1 MPARWT
7 PSEEK
12 IFFNEL
18 HRLYVV
24 ENKTIREVGALLGLA
39 EQTVFQR
46 LQRLGIPSSPERKQT
61 YAARLRDDIVIPRR
75 KTPQLAEF
83 MGIMLGD
90 GRVAPYQ
97 IIVTLGTKEVE
108 YVHYVACLMQTL
120 FGVMP
125 SIAIRN
131 TGYRDVYIGSKTL
144 VGWFLHAGFTHNK
157 VRAQIAA
164 PRWLFIRND
173 YLQSF
178 LRGFFDTDG
187 SVYRLRFG
195 IQISFTNHS
204 LPLLRDIHDA
214 LVRLKY
220 HPSSISHF
228 HIYLTKR
235 SDVIRFFEEIGP
247 ANAKH
252 VKRFSNIKNVMG
264 R

>member
-46 LQRLGIPSSPERKQT
+46 LQRLGIPSTPERKQI

-90 GRVAPYQ
+90 GRVALYQ

-108 YVHYVACLMQTL
+108 YVHYVARLMQTL
-120 FGVMP
+120 FGVVP

-131 TGYRDVYIGSKTL
+131 TGYRDIYILVPRHSLIGSYML
-144 VGWFLHAGFTHNK
+144 VS
-157 VRAQIAA
+157 RI
-164 PRWLFIRND
+164 
-173 YLQSF
+173 
-178 LRGFFDTDG
+178 
-187 SVYRLRFG
+187 
-195 IQISFTNHS
+195 
-204 LPLLRDIHDA
+204 
-214 LVRLKY
+214 
-220 HPSSISHF
+220 
-228 HIYLTKR
+228 
-235 SDVIRFFEEIGP
+235 
-247 ANAKH
+247 
-252 VKRFSNIKNVMG
+252 IKCAHK
-264 R
+264 